1 MLDDENTRSQ
11 ACDSSKNPQSTVTI
25 PAKDSRTRKTVQQR
39 PLSRLPES
47 RGQVERA
54 PKVQSPA
61 STIRNTRRLSS
72 VPKREAPPS
81 AQRLSRLLVEQ
92 SSGPLDAFSKLAS
105 VRPGRRPAAHRRAQG
120 GSFRSE
126 AFLFARGLGEGKPP
140 SGRGRRRKGVGFQ
153 RAGATGEDEPA
164 SGGARQRKRARFPA
178 FRASLQASGLGK
190 PGFAPEP
197 PARGRNALSRDP
209 ESPESCR
216 NDD

>member
-1 MLDDENTRSQ
+1 MRFKRKPAISKSRSRK
-11 ACDSSKNPQSTVTI
+11 AFRNSKNRPTVAAFPTSLI
-25 PAKDSRTRKTVQQR
+25 QR
-39 PLSRLPES
+39 PGRTSTES
-47 RGQVERA
+47 AEPGKHDTQHAANEFGS
-54 PKVQSPA
+54 K
-61 STIRNTRRLSS
+61 TRDD
-72 VPKREAPPS
+72 PS

-140 SGRGRRRKGVGFQ
+140 SGRGRRGKGVGFQ

-164 SGGARQRKRARFPA
+164 SGGARQRKRARFRA

-216 NDD
+216 NAD